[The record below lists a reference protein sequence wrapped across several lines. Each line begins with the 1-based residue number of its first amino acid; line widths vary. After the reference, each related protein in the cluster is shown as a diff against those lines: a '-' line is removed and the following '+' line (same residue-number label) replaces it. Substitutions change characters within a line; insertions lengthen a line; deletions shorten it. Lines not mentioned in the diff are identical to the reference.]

1 MSNYEGA
8 FGGNTENVNEK
19 NPWEGLADVEPNR
32 QLESF
37 GSDSEMVDVPSIQTR
52 ELDGFGSEPSKERV
66 PDDVKRNDGPKVVFR
81 EFGTNGDERE
91 FDAAPKNDE
100 STMVTFNEFGTDGGE
115 KTFREDLK
123 KDENVPDGNQEL
135 KPFGSE

>member
-19 NPWEGLADVEPNR
+19 NPWEGLANVEPNR

-37 GSDSEMVDVPSIQTR
+37 GSDSEMVDVPSIQAR

-66 PDDVKRNDGPKVVFR
+66 PDDVKHNDGPKVVFR

-91 FDAAPKNDE
+91 
-100 STMVTFNEFGTDGGE
+100 SLMWL
-115 KTFREDLK
+115 LK
-123 KDENVPDGNQEL
+123 KMKARWLHLMNLALMAGRKRSAKILRKTRTSLTVIKN
-135 KPFGSE
+135 